1 MSGIKYFDTVKKQA
15 ALVLPNID
23 KKVEDVP
30 NEIKLKCIKL
40 DIEGVKHY
48 TKQFV
53 DFIGGSYP
61 GEHIFILAGM
71 RNALKALEKGLLV
84 EDFEKRRYKDL
95 CEMADKSIFTKT
107 TFANNSNGGSNGS
120 E

>member
-1 MSGIKYFDTVKKQA
+1 MSGIKYYDTVKKQA
-15 ALVLPNID
+15 ALVFPNIG
-23 KKVEDVP
+23 KKAEDVP
-30 NEIKLKCIKL
+30 DEIKLKCINL
-40 DIEGVKHY
+40 DINSVKHY

-53 DFIGGSYP
+53 DFIGGSHP

-84 EDFEKRRYKDL
+84 EDFEKKRYKEL
-95 CEMADKSIFTKT
+95 CDFADKSILTIT
-107 TFANNSNGGSNGS
+107 TFANNCNGGSNGS